1 MLCGC
6 TRFGFVLLA
15 TLVALSCLRASLAA
29 PVRPILPA
37 YTETGHRV
45 AFWNGNAG
53 GPESREPGRGY
64 PLVHVPSD
72 LTSAGLTSRPFRL
85 LRLENDHILAALR
98 AERSRF
104 DPTLATLRAHPIF
117 VGRGTRLETR
127 ALDLV
132 SSPDTKVSHV
142 LNIPHGPGALQA
154 FRAGALRKIHVMV
167 PVPVNQEWY
176 SMLRI
181 PYTPESQQHP
191 PLLIYELFVD
201 RLLPRD
207 YIKLIGAAI
216 VQEPQNPF
224 NFLIR
229 WNSSPAVT
237 SIARI
242 QEHTR
247 SF

>member
-1 MLCGC
+1 MVLYGC
-6 TRFGFVLLA
+6 TRFGFVLLT

-29 PVRPILPA
+29 PPRPILPA
-37 YTETGHRV
+37 YTETGHHA

-53 GPESREPGRGY
+53 
-64 PLVHVPSD
+64 
-72 LTSAGLTSRPFRL
+72 
-85 LRLENDHILAALR
+85 AALR

-117 VGRGTRLETR
+117 VGRGTRLEAR

-201 RLLPRD
+201 RMLPRD

-216 VQEPQNPF
+216 VQKPQNPF